1 VNRPSEENTMAYLLQ
16 VAPLSARLDRELAS
30 RYDILPL
37 WQDETAAR
45 LDEVAEAI
53 EVVVT
58 GSRFGCSAELMT
70 WLPAL
75 KAIVSFGVG
84 YDPID
89 VPAAQAR
96 GIAISNTPEVL
107 NDCVADL
114 AMGLIIDGRRQL
126 SRADRFVRA
135 GGWLNGNLPL
145 ARRVTGSRLGILGL
159 GRIGLAVARRAEGF
173 AMPVRYHNRRPLT
186 DCPYEY
192 AGSLVELAR
201 WADVLLLTCVGG
213 PQTRGLVDRDVLEA
227 LGPEG
232 LLVNVARG
240 SVVDEPALVDALQ
253 AGRLGGAAL
262 DVFAQEPQVPEA
274 LLGMDN
280 VVLLPHIGS
289 ATRETRGAMEDLVLA
304 NLQRFLAE
312 GQLVTPV

>member
-1 VNRPSEENTMAYLLQ
+1 MAKIRGIAVTYHTMAT
-16 VAPLSARLDRELAS
+16 DK
-30 RYDILPL
+30 
-37 WQDETAAR
+37 TA
-45 LDEVAEAI
+45 
-53 EVVVT
+53 
-58 GSRFGCSAELMT
+58 M
-70 WLPAL
+70 AL
-75 KAIVSFGVG
+75 FPKLEIVGSFGVG

-173 AMPVRYHNRRPLT
+173 AMPVRYHNRRPIT

-213 PQTRGLVDRDVLEA
+213 PQTRGLVDRDVLDA
-227 LGPEG
+227 LVSDMQAQQPDHVAVTGD
-232 LLVNVARG
+232 LVN
-240 SVVDEPALVDALQ
+240 L
-253 AGRLGGAAL
+253 AL
-262 DVFAQEPQVPEA
+262 DAEFNPARQWLEGVGDPADVTVVPGNHDA
-274 LLGMDN
+274 
-280 VVLLPHIGS
+280 
-289 ATRETRGAMEDLVLA
+289 
-304 NLQRFLAE
+304 
-312 GQLVTPV
+312 